1 MPKMHGFFVVDTTE
15 SKLCVLSIRFNTK
28 YAINA
33 MYINPFLRPIHCR
46 ISRERTSETLTLI

>member
-1 MPKMHGFFVVDTTE
+1 MHGFFVVDTTE